1 MDGPGRDNLRSSPP
15 TASDPVVGW
24 RYWHLRLDPL
34 RLGSVTQKGFTWP
47 ARRAIHA
54 RCVSSAHA
62 SPAPGCACGI
72 YAGRERAALREHGL
86 CLPAGG
92 LVIGEVALWGT
103 VLEEEDGYR
112 GEHGYPRALS
122 IVAETLDGED
132 LDGVVHR
139 LSAAYGVPV
148 GTTSQA
154 EAVGEI
160 SAAIAAFLDM
170 SR

>member
-1 MDGPGRDNLRSSPP
+1 MDRPVRRDLSFPPP

-34 RLGSVTQKGFTWP
+34 CLGSVTQKGFTWP

-54 RCVSSAHA
+54 RCVSSAHP

-72 YAGRERAALREHGL
+72 YAGRDRSALRDHGL

-103 VLEEEDGYR
+103 VLEDEDGYR

-122 IVAETLDGED
+122 VVAETVDSQVR
-132 LDGVVHR
+132 DGVVQR
-139 LSAAYGVPV
+139 LSEAYGVPV
-148 GTTSQA
+148 ATTSQA